1 MAETLE
7 QYHGLGR
14 RKTSVARVLL
24 RPGSGKFEINGRTLG
39 SYLPRLSL
47 QQHVQEPLMATQ
59 MQGRYDIKCN
69 VDGGGQ
75 TGQAGAI
82 RLGIARAL
90 LKIDPDLRKT
100 LREKGMLTRDPRVV
114 ERKKPGRPGARK
126 RFQFSKR

>member
-24 RPGSGKFEINGRTLG
+24 RPGTGRFEINGRTMG